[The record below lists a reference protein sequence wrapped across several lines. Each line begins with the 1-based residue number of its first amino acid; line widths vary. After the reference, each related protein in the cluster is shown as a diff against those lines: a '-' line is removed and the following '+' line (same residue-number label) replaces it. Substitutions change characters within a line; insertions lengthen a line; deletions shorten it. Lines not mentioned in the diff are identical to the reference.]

1 MTPAARHAPQ
11 NARSVWSI
19 PLQSILPNPRQPRR
33 TFDEAA
39 LGALAASIRQLGL
52 LQPVAVR
59 AVDASRY
66 ELIAGE
72 RRLRACALL
81 GMTHIDALVLPA
93 TALGSALLALVE
105 NLQREDLHYLEEAQ
119 GYADVLREEGMTQER
134 LARQIGKSQSAV
146 ANKLR
151 LLRLEAP
158 VCQALRAYDL
168 GERHARALLRLPL
181 ASLRLEAVQRMGEQ
195 RLTARQAEALVL
207 SLLSALQQDG
217 VRRAG
222 YCRSCA
228 TTASTSTPFATW
240 CARCAKRGS
249 TPRKPSASSPTV
261 WKSSCACP
269 AFRKKRPLRRRRR
282 LRVPEGPRLS
292 AVRRGAPVL
301 PVAHTGY
308 RSSAS
313 CTGLPPSRGVPV

>member
-158 VCQALRAYDL
+158 VGQALRAYDL

-217 VRRAG
+217 RPARR
-222 YCRSCA
+222 
-228 TTASTSTPFATW
+228 
-240 CARCAKRGS
+240 
-249 TPRKPSASSPTV
+249 
-261 WKSSCACP
+261 
-269 AFRKKRPLRRRRR
+269 
-282 LRVPEGPRLS
+282 
-292 AVRRGAPVL
+292 VL
-301 PVAHTGY
+301 PLMRDHRLYLNAIRDVVRQMRKA
-308 RSSAS
+308 
-313 CTGLPPSRGVPV
+313 GLDAEETVREQPDCVEIIVRMPRFSQKTPPAQEAKAARP

>member
-1 MTPAARHAPQ
+1 M
-11 NARSVWSI
+11 
-19 PLQSILPNPRQPRR
+19 
-33 TFDEAA
+33 
-39 LGALAASIRQLGL
+39 
-52 LQPVAVR
+52 
-59 AVDASRY
+59 
-66 ELIAGE
+66 
-72 RRLRACALL
+72 
-81 GMTHIDALVLPA
+81 
-93 TALGSALLALVE
+93 
-105 NLQREDLHYLEEAQ
+105 EEAQ

-217 VRRAG
+217 RPARRVLPLMRDHRLYPQRHSRRGAPDAQSG
-222 YCRSCA
+222 
-228 TTASTSTPFATW
+228 
-240 CARCAKRGS
+240 ARRRGNR
-249 TPRKPSASSPTV
+249 PASSPTV

-269 AFRKKRPLRRRRR
+269 AFRKKTPPAQEAKAARP
-282 LRVPEGPRLS
+282 
-292 AVRRGAPVL
+292 
-301 PVAHTGY
+301 
-308 RSSAS
+308 
-313 CTGLPPSRGVPV
+313 